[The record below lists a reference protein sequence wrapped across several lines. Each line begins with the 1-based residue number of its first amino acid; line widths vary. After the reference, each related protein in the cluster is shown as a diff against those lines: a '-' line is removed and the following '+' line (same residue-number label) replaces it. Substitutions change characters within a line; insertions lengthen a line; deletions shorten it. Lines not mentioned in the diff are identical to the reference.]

1 MRFEDTHKLFTT
13 LGLCMKWP
21 QVLRT
26 CRKISSYNSFS
37 LPLHYLVYN
46 SDHNSNE
53 NETRIDDAIT

>member
-1 MRFEDTHKLFTT
+1 MRLKTLTNCSQP

-53 NETRIDDAIT
+53 NETHIDDAIT